1 MKAQVQVQS
10 VTKDT
15 YKIPKPIVKWVG
27 GKTQILDT
35 VIGLFPTQIHNYR
48 ELFVGGGSILL
59 ALLTYVKKG
68 IITITGSVYAY
79 DVNEQLISLYKNIQ
93 TNHDDLYNKVQEFIQ
108 EYTSANGLD
117 VNRDPSTFVEATMS
131 KENYYYWMRKQYN
144 GLSVAG
150 KNSVLGSAMF
160 VFLNKTCFRGIY
172 REGPKGFNV
181 PYGHYKNPEIINKD
195 HLIEIHDLIKD
206 VIFTSNDF
214 DASSKEIVTG
224 DFVYLDPPY
233 APETINSF
241 VSYTKNGFDK
251 DQHAKLFQLCDNLTD
266 AHTKLL
272 MNNSNVQII
281 KNHFLHVKYN
291 IHTLIC
297 KRAINS
303 KNPSAKTS
311 EVIIT
316 NYSL

>member
-1 MKAQVQVQS
+1 MNVPKE
-10 VTKDT
+10 TF
-15 YKIPKPIVKWVG
+15 KITKPIVKWVG
-27 GKTQILDT
+27 GKTQIIDT
-35 VIGLFPTQIHNYR
+35 VITLFPTKIHNYR

-68 IITITGSVYAY
+68 LIIITGSVYAY

-93 TNHDDLYNKVQEFIQ
+93 TNHIELYDKIQEFIK
-108 EYTSANGLD
+108 EYALADGLD
-117 VNRDPSTFVEATMS
+117 VNRDPSTLVEATMS

-144 GLSVAG
+144 GLSVAN

-160 VFLNKTCFRGIY
+160 VFLNKTCFRGVY
-172 REGPKGFNV
+172 REGPRGFNV

-206 VIFTSNDF
+206 VIFASNDF
-214 DASSKEIVTG
+214 AASSSEIVDG

-241 VSYTKNGFDK
+241 VSYTKHGFDEG
-251 DQHAKLFQLCDNLTD
+251 QHAKLFQLCDTLTER
-266 AHTKLL
+266 HIKLL
-272 MNNSNVQII
+272 MNNSNVDLI
-281 KNHFLHVKYN
+281 KNHFLNIKYN
-291 IHTLIC
+291 NHTLTC

-303 KNPSAKTS
+303 KNPNAKTS

-316 NYSL
+316 NYPL

>member
-1 MKAQVQVQS
+1 MNVP
-10 VTKDT
+10 
-15 YKIPKPIVKWVG
+15 YKITKPIVKWVG
-27 GKTQILDT
+27 GKTQIIDT
-35 VIGLFPTQIHNYR
+35 VISLFPTKMHNYR
-48 ELFVGGGSILL
+48 ELFVGGGSVLL

-68 IITITGSVYAY
+68 IITITGYVYAY

-93 TNHDDLYNKVQEFIQ
+93 MNHIELYDKVQEFIK
-108 EYTSANGLD
+108 EYTSATGLD
-117 VNRDPSTFVEATMS
+117 VNREPTTILEATQS

-144 GLSVAG
+144 LLSVSD

-160 VFLNKTCFRGIY
+160 VFLNKTCFRGVY
-172 REGPKGFNV
+172 REGPRGFNV

-214 DASSKEIVTG
+214 DVSSKEIADG

-241 VSYTKNGFDK
+241 VSYTKNGFDE
-251 DQHAKLFQLCDNLTD
+251 DQHAKLFTLCDTLTD
-266 AHTKLL
+266 AHTKFL
-272 MNNSNVQII
+272 MNNSNVQLI
-281 KNHFLHVKYN
+281 KNHFTNVTYN
-291 IHTLIC
+291 IRTLDC

-316 NYSL
+316 NYS

>member
-1 MKAQVQVQS
+1 MNDS
-10 VTKDT
+10 
-15 YKIPKPIVKWVG
+15 YKITKPIVKWVG
-27 GKTQILDT
+27 GKTQIIDT
-35 VIGLFPTQIHNYR
+35 VIRLFPTKIHNYR
-48 ELFVGGGSILL
+48 ELFVGGGSVLL

-93 TNHDDLYNKVQEFIQ
+93 TNHIELYDKVQEFIK

-117 VNRDPSTFVEATMS
+117 VNRAPSTLVEATMS

-150 KNSVLGSAMF
+150 KNSVTGSAMF
-160 VFLNKTCFRGIY
+160 VFLNKTCFRGVY
-172 REGPKGFNV
+172 REGPRGFNV

-195 HLIEIHDLIKD
+195 HLIEIHDLIKN
-206 VIFTSNDF
+206 VIFASSDF
-214 DASSKEIVTG
+214 DASSSEIVAN

-241 VSYTKNGFDK
+241 VSYTKHGFGEG
-251 DQHAKLFQLCDNLTD
+251 QHAKLFQLCDNLTD
-266 AHTKLL
+266 ANIQFL
-272 MNNSNVQII
+272 MNNSNVQLI
-281 KNHFLHVKYN
+281 KNHFLNVKYN

-316 NYSL
+316 NYS

>member
-1 MKAQVQVQS
+1 MNVQVQT
-10 VTKDT
+10 VLKDT

-35 VIGLFPTQIHNYR
+35 VIGLFPTQMHNYR

-93 TNHDDLYNKVQEFIQ
+93 TNHIQLYDKVQEFVK
-108 EYTSANGLD
+108 EYALANGLD
-117 VNRDPSTFVEATMS
+117 VNRDPSTLVEAIIS

-144 GLSVAG
+144 GLSIAD
-150 KNSVLGSAMF
+150 KNSVMGSAMF
-160 VFLNKTCFRGIY
+160 VFLNKTCFRGVY

-206 VIFTSNDF
+206 VIFTSDDF
-214 DASSKEIVTG
+214 ASSSSEIVVG

-241 VSYTKNGFDK
+241 VSYTKHGFDE
-251 DQHAKLFQLCDNLTD
+251 DQHAKLFKLCDNLTD
-266 AHTKLL
+266 AHINLL
-272 MNNSNVQII
+272 MNNSNVQLI
-281 KNHFLHVKYN
+281 KNHFLNIKYN
-291 IHTLIC
+291 NHILTC

-303 KNPSAKTS
+303 KNPNAKTS

-316 NYSL
+316 NYS